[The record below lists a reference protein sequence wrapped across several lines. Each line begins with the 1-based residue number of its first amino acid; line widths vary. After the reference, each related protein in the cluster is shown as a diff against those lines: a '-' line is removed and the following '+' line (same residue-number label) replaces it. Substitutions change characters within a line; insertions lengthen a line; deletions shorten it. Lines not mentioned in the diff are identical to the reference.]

1 MNSSNK
7 YYWDEDTLNYFRF
20 VDSYMSEA
28 ELLNEVEKFVANN
41 CSLEDGETEEI
52 LIKDLI
58 RQILQ
63 K

>member
-1 MNSSNK
+1 MKSSNK

-52 LIKDLI
+52 LIQDLT